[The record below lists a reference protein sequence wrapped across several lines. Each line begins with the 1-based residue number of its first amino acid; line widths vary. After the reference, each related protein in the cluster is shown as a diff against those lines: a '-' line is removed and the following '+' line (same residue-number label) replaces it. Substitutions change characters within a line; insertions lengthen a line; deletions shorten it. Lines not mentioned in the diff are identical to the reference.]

1 MTHQRYP
8 GNAGEI
14 QKEGKICDRSSAPDG
29 QHPQAEPINRR
40 GQKPV
45 RLPRDTVPNWSKD
58 EQPTDG
64 IANQANKIKMYEIS
78 REVTVRQTKAAELA
92 PR

>member
-1 MTHQRYP
+1 MTYQRYP

-14 QKEGKICDRSSAPDG
+14 QKERKTCDRRNTPNG
-29 QHPQAEPINRR
+29 EHPQTESIDRR

-45 RLPRDTVPNWSKD
+45 GLPRDTVPNWSKD

-78 REVTVRQTKAAELA
+78 REITVRQTKAAE
-92 PR
+92 

>member
-14 QKEGKICDRSSAPDG
+14 QKERKTCDRRNAADG
-29 QHPQAEPINRR
+29 EHPQAEPLNRR

-45 RLPRDTVPNWSKD
+45 RLPRDAVPNWSKD

-64 IANQANKIKMYEIS
+64 IANQANKTKMYEIS
-78 REVTVRQTKAAELA
+78 REITARQTKAAE
-92 PR
+92 

>member
-1 MTHQRYP
+1 MTYQRYP

-14 QKEGKICDRSSAPDG
+14 QKERKACDSSNTPNG
-29 QHPQAEPINRR
+29 EHPEAESINRR

-45 RLPRDTVPNWSKD
+45 RLPRDTVPNRSKD

-64 IANQANKIKMYEIS
+64 ITNQANKIKMYEIS
-78 REVTVRQTKAAELA
+78 REITVRQTNAAE
-92 PR
+92 